1 MSLYNI
7 EVESMNGALKKLE
20 EYKGSPVLIV
30 NTASKCGFTKHFEG
44 LEELNK
50 RHKEKGLKI
59 LGFPCNQFLKQDPG
73 SNEDILSFCTLN
85 YGVSFEMFK
94 KVDVKGKNIHPLF
107 EYLVEKSPDRTGKKV
122 KWNFEKFLIDQN
134 GEIVKRYPPSFEP
147 LDIEEDILALL

>member
-1 MSLYNI
+1 MSCAI
-7 EVESMNGALKKLE
+7 DDAS
-20 EYKGSPVLIV
+20 SPI
-30 NTASKCGFTKHFEG
+30 
-44 LEELNK
+44 
-50 RHKEKGLKI
+50 
-59 LGFPCNQFLKQDPG
+59 
-73 SNEDILSFCTLN
+73 EDILSFCTLN